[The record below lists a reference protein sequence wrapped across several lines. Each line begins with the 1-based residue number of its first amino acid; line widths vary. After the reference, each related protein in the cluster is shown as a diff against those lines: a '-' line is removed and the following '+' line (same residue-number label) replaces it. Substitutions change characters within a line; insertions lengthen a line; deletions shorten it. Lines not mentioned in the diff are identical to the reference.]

1 MQSRFPEL
9 SISQLAKALKIDRR
23 TVSKRVEHLGDEATI
38 EEIIA
43 ALVTSEGI
51 EEARRRKVMADA
63 QRVELRLKQE
73 QGELVRKLEV
83 SKTLTE
89 FFKGL
94 YRECTITAPQRIAER
109 CEGKPAAE
117 IREIIREEYA
127 GIFTKL
133 RGDWTAFSG
142 SNGQGH
148 S

>member
-1 MQSRFPEL
+1 MGV
-9 SISQLAKALKIDRR
+9 DRR
-23 TVSKRVEHLGDEATI
+23 TVAKRLAKVGNNPTL
-38 EEIIA
+38 EELIG
-43 ALVTSEGI
+43 ALITSEGI

-127 GIFTKL
+127 GIFNKL